1 MAHRSSGGINIKTQ
15 SKKAVVPPLR
25 AWNRALCVAVTK
37 QRRHRQK
44 GLPPIIV
51 LTPEERFT
59 AGVREAELAA
69 QRAAKAKEASR
80 QAATELK
87 AELERQQIAAAKH
100 AADLAQARIDHA
112 GAVDRLKAARASGR
126 GKAEAEATWRAATAH
141 LMELESGERPRWA
154 PKPPADTS
162 DPDGEDH
169 TERDT
174 DTEVDEAE
182 PVSA

>member
-1 MAHRSSGGINIKTQ
+1 M
-15 SKKAVVPPLR
+15 VPPLR
-25 AWNRALCVAVTK
+25 AWNRALCVAVPK

-44 GLPPIIV
+44 GLPPIV
-51 LTPEERFT
+51 EPTPEERFT

-100 AADLAQARIDHA
+100 AADLAQARIAHA
-112 GAVDRLKAARASGR
+112 TAVEHLKSARASGR
-126 GKAEAEATWRAATAH
+126 GKAEAESTWRDATAR

-154 PKPPADTS
+154 PKPA
-162 DPDGEDH
+162 
-169 TERDT
+169 T
-174 DTEVDEAE
+174 DTPESGDADHAESDAETEATE
-182 PVSA
+182 TESVSA